1 MFFITGDTHGEYAR
15 FLKGCIPFIETMNNR
30 DYLFIS
36 GDFGFVS
43 KSNKEKIMILD
54 ELEKLPFTLLFVDGN
69 HEHFHDLN
77 SFDIEE
83 YCGGKIHRIR
93 KNIIHLMR
101 SQVYTIEGKTIFTM
115 GGGYSLDEK
124 QRIEGLDYFKE
135 EMPSDE
141 EYDEALL
148 NLKKHNNKVDYIISH
163 SANERTIWYMK
174 SPHRKELQ
182 LNSFLQY
189 IEETVTYK
197 HWYFGHFHLDK
208 DLTDKQ
214 TVLWFDIRDIETNK
228 SVL

>member
-1 MFFITGDTHGEYAR
+1 MFYITGDTHGEYAR
-15 FLKGCIPFIETMNNR
+15 FLKGCIPFIDTMNR
-30 DYLFIS
+30 HDYLFIC

-43 KSNKEKIMILD
+43 KSNKDKIALLD
-54 ELEKLPFTLLFVDGN
+54 KLEQLPFTILFVDGN

-77 SFDIEE
+77 SFSVEE

-101 SQVYTIEGKTIFTM
+101 SQVFTIEGKTILTM
-115 GGGYSLDEK
+115 GGGYSLDK
-124 QRIEGLDYFKE
+124 NQRIEGLDYFKE

-141 EYDEALL
+141 EYKEALI
-148 NLKKHNNKVDYIISH
+148 NLKNHNNQVDYIISH
-163 SANERTIWYMK
+163 SANEKTIWYMK
-174 SPHRKELQ
+174 TPHIKERQ

-189 IEETVTYK
+189 IDETVTYK

-208 DLTDKQ
+208 DITEKQ
-214 TVLWFDIRDIETNK
+214 TVLWFDIRNMETNK

>member
-1 MFFITGDTHGEYAR
+1 MFYITGDTHGEYAR
-15 FLKGCIPFIETMNNR
+15 FLEGCIPFIETMNSQ
-30 DYLFIS
+30 DYLFIC

-43 KSNKEKIMILD
+43 KTDKNKIAILD
-54 ELEKLPFTLLFVDGN
+54 TLEKLPFTILFVDGN

-101 SQVYTIEGKTIFTM
+101 SQVFTIEGLKIFTM

-124 QRIEGLDYFKE
+124 RRIEGFDYFKE
-135 EMPSDE
+135 EMPSEE
-141 EYDEALL
+141 EYEEAIKNL
-148 NLKKHNNKVDYIISH
+148 NRHNNQVDYIITH
-163 SANERTIWYMK
+163 TTNEKTIWYM
-174 SPHRKELQ
+174 SRPHIKEIQ

-189 IEETVTYK
+189 IDETVTYK

-208 DLTDKQ
+208 DITDKQ
-214 TVLWFDIRDIETNK
+214 SVLWFDIRDMKTNK